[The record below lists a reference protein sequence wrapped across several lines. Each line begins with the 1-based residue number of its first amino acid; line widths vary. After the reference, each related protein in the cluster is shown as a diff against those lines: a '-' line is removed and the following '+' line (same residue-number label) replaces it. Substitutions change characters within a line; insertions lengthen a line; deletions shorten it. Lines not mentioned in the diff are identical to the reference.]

1 VVLTVDFFSSN
12 TYTNKTWSEVSGIS
26 LDEINRMEREF
37 LLGVDFNL
45 YVDKTTYASWLN
57 LLKGLVLAKERDAR
71 RLLRGGGIRVPN
83 SARRGMGSGRE
94 GRFWHPHHPHHGA
107 HPRLGN
113 SGPASKTHNGLNAG
127 HGNGDLF
134 SRRQSAHPAEEPAH
148 PHRHRARSTSPRSFT
163 FSSTTGRSVAAP
175 QVQEQQYTLNVP
187 PEVRPV
193 PQQEEQS
200 AYSHQYYQPA
210 QAASSP
216 AVPSV
221 DYTYSTRNLP
231 VPEMTTST
239 GTKRTA
245 EDAFASPPSAF
256 IPQQRRLRRPASLYG
271 RLHTLQIPEFPSTSS
286 ASSSSVGSSIARH
299 NPSPLEGLGGF
310 ERMNLDGEERAR
322 EREQR
327 EALLE
332 ERRQAKRA
340 RAEPPV
346 ATVIPQT
353 LMAAYS
359 ADEANRA
366 ALPKV
371 CSSHRLISTG
381 CTDYDYRTCSS
392 TH

>member
-1 VVLTVDFFSSN
+1 M
-12 TYTNKTWSEVSGIS
+12 SGIS

-71 RLLRGGGIRVPN
+71 RLLRGSGMRVPN

-94 GRFWHPHHPHHGA
+94 GRFWHPHHPHHGNGA
-107 HPRLGN
+107 HPRFGN
-113 SGPASKTHNGLNAG
+113 SGPACKTHNGLNAG

-134 SRRQSAHPAEEPAH
+134 SARRKSAYPVEEPAH

-175 QVQEQQYTLNVP
+175 AVQEQQYTLNVP
-187 PEVRPV
+187 PEVRPE
-193 PQQEEQS
+193 PQQEEQG
-200 AYSHQYYQPA
+200 AYSHQYYQPV
-210 QAASSP
+210 QATASP
-216 AVPSV
+216 AVPSM
-221 DYTYSTRNLP
+221 DYTHPSLATPTRNLP
-231 VPEMTTST
+231 VPELPTST

-286 ASSSSVGSSIARH
+286 ASSSSVGSSVARH

-322 EREQR
+322 EQR
-327 EALLE
+327 EE

-346 ATVIPQT
+346 STVIPQT

-371 CSSHRLISTG
+371 CSHHRLISTRF
-381 CTDYDYRTCSS
+381 TDYDNRTCSS
-392 TH
+392 TR